1 MNYLRGMVAS
11 SIVSSLDTLVL
22 DLEATLGQ
30 AKPGSVVLTT
40 SFSKEDQLLTWA
52 ALKSGVDVDIVS
64 LDTGCLFPATRQTW
78 TETEAHFGCGIRSL
92 EPDEADVAEL
102 GALSD
107 IYVDA
112 GARKACCAARKIRP
126 LQKACAGKDWWL
138 TGLRKAHS
146 ANRSGMEQVEWDAH
160 WGLHKYHPLLD
171 WSDAALEAAVLATE
185 VPVNP
190 LYNMGYASIGCAP
203 CTRPV
208 LPGEDVRAGRWWWE
222 QSSKE
227 CGLHRG

>member
-1 MNYLRGMVAS
+1 MVVS
-11 SIVSSLDTLVL
+11 SVMSSLDQLVL
-22 DLEATLGQ
+22 DMRATLDG
-30 AKPGSVVLTT
+30 AESGNIILTT

-52 ALKSGVDVDIVS
+52 ALKSGLDVEIVS

-78 TETEAHFGCGIRSL
+78 AETEAHFGSKIRAL
-92 EPDEADVAEL
+92 KPAATDVSALGEL
-102 GALSD
+102 SE
-107 IYVDA
+107 IYVSGA
-112 GARKACCAARKIRP
+112 ARKACCSARKILP
-126 LQKACAGKDWWL
+126 LKKACAGKDWWL

-146 ANRSGMEQVEWDAH
+146 SNRSGMDKVELDKN